1 MDYTKS
7 MNRINLDFETRS
19 RADIKK
25 VGGYRYA
32 EDESTEILI
41 VAVSLNGGAILTWDA
56 RRPLHFVH
64 PALDLLRTA
73 IVEGYEIHAFNSQFE
88 YAILKYVATRQWGFP
103 APDVNQMRCTAAVC
117 RAAGLPPSLARAAE
131 FLKLS
136 IQKDKMGYPLI
147 GKFSIPQK
155 DGVFRGFH
163 DTTETY
169 TVGGEKHTDATAFQK
184 FVDYCVRDVET
195 EILVAKTM
203 EPFALTGRQL
213 DSFRLDARMNDRGVP
228 VDVPALQAANKL
240 VNEYRV
246 LLTTEFKTITG
257 LAPTQNAKCLAWLQ
271 ERGYKGVKLNK
282 ESRTIYGKSESMT
295 TEAKRALRL
304 MAELSYAAVKKIPSM
319 LQCVMADGQ
328 IRGSFM
334 WCGAQKTGRWSCKT
348 PQWQNMKKPEKDL
361 RDDIE
366 AAYQDVRSGVPLSY
380 IEGVYGNPYK
390 VLACLARYFVR
401 FDHRNILD
409 ADFASVEAKILPQ
422 LIGCQR
428 ILDTFGTDG
437 DLYSNTARDV
447 GAMFGETLTRDHG
460 KTLVL
465 ATQFGG
471 GKNAVFTATG
481 KTWSMDK
488 CAKVVKLIRE
498 KNPEFPEAWRTF
510 ADAFAAALDN
520 PGQWQEAGSYVA
532 YGYTK
537 KAPFPRMAVRLPSGR
552 KIILPRPEKHPIT
565 MVRIDDAKTG
575 DLKRWEQV
583 SGHVEAAEAADRL
596 NITGPFADRSST
608 VGNHFHTWE
617 VSFYGHVK
625 GVNYGSVKTY
635 GGDLL
640 QSATQ
645 ATGVDLLVE
654 GVLQTETVGYEPFF
668 VVHDQC
674 LAPQHGSADE
684 FTSLL
689 CTVPEWFKGFPLD
702 ATTDVVRSYCKS

>member
-1 MDYTKS
+1 

-19 RADIKK
+19 SADIRN
-25 VGGYRYA
+25 VGAYRYA
-32 EDESTEILI
+32 EDASTEILI
-41 VAVSLNGGAILTWDA
+41 VAVSHNGGAILTWDA
-56 RRPLHFVH
+56 RHPVKGN

-73 IVEGYEIHAFNSQFE
+73 ITGGYEIHAFNSQFE

-103 APDVNQMRCTAAVC
+103 APDVNRMRCTAAVC

-136 IQKDKMGYPLI
+136 IQKDKMGGPLI

-163 DTTETY
+163 DTTDTY

-195 EILVAKTM
+195 EMLVAKTM

-213 DSFRLDARMNDRGVP
+213 DSFLLDARMNDRGVP
-228 VDVPALQAANKL
+228 VDVPALLAANKL
-240 VNEYRV
+240 VNEYRI
-246 LLTTEFKTITG
+246 LLTVEFKTITG
-257 LAPTQNAKCLAWLQ
+257 LAPTQNAKCLKWLQ

-282 ESRTIYGKSESMT
+282 ESRVLYGKSDSMT
-295 TEAKRALRL
+295 PEAKRALRL

-319 LQCVMADGQ
+319 LQCVMSDGR

-401 FDHRNILD
+401 FDDLNILD

-488 CAKVVKLIRE
+488 CAKVVSLIRE

-520 PGQWQEAGSYVA
+520 PGQWQEAGKYVA

-552 KIILPRPEKHPIT
+552 KIILPYPAKDPIT
-565 MVRIDDAKTG
+565 MVRVDNEDGT
-575 DLKRWEQV
+575 LNRWERTF
-583 SGHVEAAEAADRL
+583 GHLTEAQIRKDFQFGDAFINPGVRY
-596 NITGPFADRSST
+596 GS
-608 VGNHFHTWE
+608 HFHTWE
-617 VSFYGHVK
+617 LSFYGHTK
-625 GVNYGSVKTY
+625 GVNYGRVKTY

-654 GVLQTETVGYEPFF
+654 GVLQTETIGHAPFF

-674 LAPQHGSADE
+674 LAPEHGSADE

-689 CTVPEWFKGFPLD
+689 CTVPDWFKGFPLD
-702 ATTDVVRSYCKS
+702 AQTETVRSYCKS